1 MGLDQYA
8 FATLAEKIGDAVV
21 DFPHSFGISKYDI
34 NAQPAIQLAYWR
46 KHPNLHGWMQ
56 RLYLAK
62 GGKPPR
68 EDGMGGGY
76 CFNGDAVLL
85 TIEDI
90 EQLAKDVEAEA
101 LPPTSGFFFGQSQ
114 PEDRRTDE
122 EFIEAAR
129 NALALG
135 LAVYY
140 TSSW

>member
-21 DFPHSFGISKYDI
+21 DFPHSFGRHSKYSPG
-34 NAQPAIQLAYWR
+34 AEPAIQLAYWR

-56 RLYLAK
+56 RLYHAK
-62 GGKPPR
+62 GGRPPSD
-68 EDGMGGGY
+68 DGY
-76 CFNGDAVLL
+76 AFNGDAVRL
-85 TIEDI
+85 TLEDI
-90 EQLAKDVEAEA
+90 EQLAKDVEADA
-101 LPPTSGFFFGQSQ
+101 LPPTSGFFFGESSA
-114 PEDRRTDE
+114 EDKRTDE

-129 NALALG
+129 NALGLG